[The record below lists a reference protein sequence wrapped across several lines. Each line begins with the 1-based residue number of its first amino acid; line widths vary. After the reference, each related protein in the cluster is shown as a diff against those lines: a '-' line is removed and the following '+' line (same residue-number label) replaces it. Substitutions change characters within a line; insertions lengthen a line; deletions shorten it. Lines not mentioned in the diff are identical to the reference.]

1 MDRGPTSMSATGR
14 TGTAARARTVASRI
28 ASAGLLACV
37 LAAPP
42 VLAQESARAAAD
54 PAATHRPAGSFSGA
68 VLAARTAERDAD
80 YDTAIRFLR
89 EALDLADGA
98 DVDLE
103 RSLLRALLFDGR
115 FDEAVETARG
125 LEEGGAV
132 RDDQQNVILLTLVTD
147 ALRSREF
154 NRAVGM
160 LDVEGVNDLDRL
172 VVDGLLGWAH
182 AGLGDR
188 DAARAALG
196 SMLADT
202 SPEWVRFYARYA
214 LGMIEEHLG
223 NVEGAREAYARVVDT
238 TELGAQLR
246 ETYARAVLAL
256 ATLEARA
263 GDAVAATAALD
274 KGEGVLGLDPV
285 VVDLRARLGRG
296 ETVPRHVASVADGA
310 SELLYGLGMAL
321 AGSRAGDLARN
332 YLQFSRALV
341 PDAAAPLIGLAQI
354 EELSDRPEKA
364 IELYDEVPGNS
375 ALAPIAK
382 LQQGLNLADLER
394 LDEAQE
400 VLRSVLEQRPDDV
413 RVVLALGNTLALG
426 EDWREAAS
434 LYDGAIARIAEA
446 KASDWVLYYRR
457 GIANERL
464 KEWPKA
470 EADFL
475 KALDL
480 RPEHPPVLNYL
491 GYSWID
497 MDMNL
502 ERGLEMI
509 RTAVRLQ
516 PNSGAYVDSL
526 GWAYYRLGRFEEAV
540 KELERALGLETSDP
554 VIHDH
559 LGDAYWRVGRER
571 EARYQWGHA
580 LKMDLDVEDR
590 RRIRRKLTEGL
601 EPVAEEAPDRP
612 RKDDKA

>member
-1 MDRGPTSMSATGR
+1 MDRHGSAKGP
-14 TGTAARARTVASRI
+14 ARTPGRASLMRASLVALGLALAATPAAAQDAPRA
-28 ASAGLLACV
+28 ASAD
-37 LAAPP
+37 AA
-42 VLAQESARAAAD
+42 E
-54 PAATHRPAGSFSGA
+54 THRAAGSFSGA

-80 YDTAIRFLR
+80 YDTAIRYLR
-89 EALDLADGA
+89 EALDLADGS

-115 FDEAVETARG
+115 FDEAVEAARR
-125 LEEGGAV
+125 LEEGGEV
-132 RDDQQNVILLTLVTD
+132 REDQQNVILLTLVTD

-160 LDVEGVNDLDRL
+160 LDIEGVNDLDRL
-172 VVDGLLGWAH
+172 VVDGLLAWSH

-188 DAARAALG
+188 DAARAALET
-196 SMLADT
+196 MLAET

-223 NVEGAREAYARVVDT
+223 NVDSAREAYTKVVDT
-238 TELGAQLR
+238 TELGVQLR
-246 ETYARAVLAL
+246 ETYSRAVLAL
-256 ATLEARA
+256 ASLEARA
-263 GDAVAATAALD
+263 GNAEAATAALD
-274 KGEGVLGLDPV
+274 KGQGVLGLDPV
-285 VVDLRARLGRG
+285 LVDLGDRLGRG
-296 ETVPRHVASVADGA
+296 EAVPRHVASVADGA

-332 YLQFSRALV
+332 YLQFARALV

-364 IELYDEVPGNS
+364 IALYDEVPANA
-375 ALAPIAK
+375 ALAPVAR
-382 LQQGLNLADLER
+382 LQQGLNLADLDR
-394 LDEAQE
+394 LDEAQA
-400 VLRSVLEQRPDDV
+400 VLRGVLEQRPDDV
-413 RVVLALGNTLALG
+413 RVVLALGNTLALA

-434 LYDGAIARIAEA
+434 LYDGAIARIEAAEA
-446 KASDWVLYYRR
+446 TDWVLYYRR

-464 KEWPKA
+464 KAWPKA

-475 KALDL
+475 KALEL

-497 MDMNL
+497 MNMNL

-540 KELERALGLETSDP
+540 TELERALSLETSDP

-559 LGDAYWRVGRER
+559 LGDAYWQVGRER

-580 LKMDLDVEDR
+580 LKMDLEVEDR
-590 RRIRRKLTEGL
+590 RRIRRKLTNGL
-601 EPVAEEAPDRP
+601 EPVAEDAGRDADAVKDR
-612 RKDDKA
+612 KA

>member
-1 MDRGPTSMSATGR
+1 MDRHGSAKGP
-14 TGTAARARTVASRI
+14 ARTPGRASLMRASLVALGLALAATPAAAQDAPRA
-28 ASAGLLACV
+28 ASAD
-37 LAAPP
+37 AA
-42 VLAQESARAAAD
+42 E
-54 PAATHRPAGSFSGA
+54 THRAAGSFSGA

-80 YDTAIRFLR
+80 YDTAIRYLR
-89 EALDLADGA
+89 EALDLADGS

-115 FDEAVETARG
+115 FDEAVEAARR
-125 LEEGGAV
+125 LEEGGEV
-132 RDDQQNVILLTLVTD
+132 REDQQNVILLTLVTD

-160 LDVEGVNDLDRL
+160 LDIEGVNDLDRL
-172 VVDGLLGWAH
+172 VVDGLLAWSH

-188 DAARAALG
+188 DAARAALET
-196 SMLADT
+196 MLAET

-223 NVEGAREAYARVVDT
+223 NVDSAREAYTKVVDT
-238 TELGAQLR
+238 TELGVQLR
-246 ETYARAVLAL
+246 ETYSRAVLAL
-256 ATLEARA
+256 ASLEARA
-263 GDAVAATAALD
+263 GNAEAATAALD
-274 KGEGVLGLDPV
+274 KGQGVLGLDPV
-285 VVDLRARLGRG
+285 LVDLGDRLGRG
-296 ETVPRHVASVADGA
+296 EAVPRHVASVADGA

-332 YLQFSRALV
+332 YLQFARALV

-364 IELYDEVPGNS
+364 IALYDEVPANA
-375 ALAPIAK
+375 ALAPVAR
-382 LQQGLNLADLER
+382 LQQGLNLADLDR
-394 LDEAQE
+394 LDEAQA
-400 VLRSVLEQRPDDV
+400 VLRGVLEQRPDDV
-413 RVVLALGNTLALG
+413 RVVLALGNTLALA

-434 LYDGAIARIAEA
+434 LYDGAIARIEAAEA
-446 KASDWVLYYRR
+446 TDWVLYYRR

-464 KEWPKA
+464 KAWPKA

-475 KALDL
+475 KALEL

-497 MDMNL
+497 MNMNL

-540 KELERALGLETSDP
+540 TELERALSLETSDP

-559 LGDAYWRVGRER
+559 LGDAYWQVGRER

-580 LKMDLDVEDR
+580 LKMDLEVEDR
-590 RRIRRKLTEGL
+590 RRIRRKLTNGL
-601 EPVAEEAPDRP
+601 EPVVDGTKPDAPL
-612 RKDDKA
+612 KDDKA